1 MVAAPAPVIDLIVL
15 DPNNPRSIA
24 FQLDGI
30 EAHLSALP
38 GRGATARLSPVQQ
51 IAAAL
56 ATRLRTVDVA
66 AVDEALILEAEQA
79 LMKLSDAITAA
90 YLTNTERA
98 DATREALA

>member
-1 MVAAPAPVIDLIVL
+1 
-15 DPNNPRSIA
+15 
-24 FQLDGI
+24 
-30 EAHLSALP
+30 
-38 GRGATARLSPVQQ
+38 
-51 IAAAL
+51 
-56 ATRLRTVDVA
+56 VDVA